1 MNGVLNTVLIILEHN
16 FRFRMR
22 ERERERER
30 EKYTDSLM
38 KPNVDETFV

>member
-22 ERERERER
+22 EREI
-30 EKYTDSLM
+30 YGFI
-38 KPNVDETFV
+38 NETECR

>member
-22 ERERERER
+22 ERERERD
-30 EKYTDSLM
+30 KYTDSLM

>member
-22 ERERERER
+22 ERERERE
-30 EKYTDSLM
+30 KYTDSLM

>member
-22 ERERERER
+22 EREREREK
-30 EKYTDSLM
+30 EKYTYSLM

>member
-1 MNGVLNTVLIILEHN
+1 VCVEREMNGVLITVLIILEHN
-16 FRFRMR
+16 FRFRM
-22 ERERERER
+22 RER

>member
-1 MNGVLNTVLIILEHN
+1 MNGVLNTVLIILEHT
-16 FRFRMR
+16 FRFRM
-22 ERERERER
+22 RERER

>member
-1 MNGVLNTVLIILEHN
+1 MNGVLITVLIILEHN
-16 FRFRMR
+16 FRFRM
-22 ERERERER
+22 RERERER

>member
-22 ERERERER
+22 ERERE
-30 EKYTDSLM
+30 KYTDSFM

>member
-1 MNGVLNTVLIILEHN
+1 MNTVLIILEHN

>member
-1 MNGVLNTVLIILEHN
+1 MNGVLNTVLIILEHKHN
-16 FRFRMR
+16 FRFRM
-22 ERERERER
+22 RERER